1 MSTGPSVLST
11 FQFGLR
17 GGQKD
22 ANLQLLVNSS
32 LKFAIFWCSVRKKWG
47 FWTLPEFQP
56 LNRFPSFYVKMPTV
70 LGLSPSRTP
79 LLYVYVFLHKHV
91 QFYIFRWSPL
101 PGFSNYTNPTTYGTS
116 TESFGRNE
124 SLFLKFEKLIICIY
138 SSLKYRF
145 CKNVTCSFSA
155 SPSYIQT

>member
-32 LKFAIFWCSVRKKWG
+32 LKFSIFWCSVRKKWG
-47 FWTLPEFQP
+47 FWTLPKSQP
-56 LNRFPSFYVKMPTV
+56 LNRFPSFYVKMPIV
-70 LGLSPSRTP
+70 LCLSPRRTP
-79 LLYVYVFLHKHV
+79 MLYIYS
-91 QFYIFRWSPL
+91 IFRWSPL

-116 TESFGRNE
+116 MESFGQNE
-124 SLFLKFEKLIICIY
+124 SWFLKFEKLIICIY

-145 CKNVTCSFSA
+145 CKNVNCGFSA